1 MAAVA
6 PLLLLG
12 LPTATIAFLAGLC
25 LLTVVA
31 ADYASDDRAL
41 RALYDATNG
50 DGWVRGHRGD
60 AGVYQNGMIWYGW
73 MNAWLNH
80 CTWYGI
86 ACSPD
91 GNVIMCVRLWPLLLT
106 VVLTVAA
113 V

>member
-1 MAAVA
+1 MCMAPIA

-12 LPTATIAFLAGLC
+12 LPTATVAFLAGLC

-60 AGVYQNGMIWYGW
+60 HQGW
-73 MNAWLNH
+73 MNASLDH
-80 CTWYGI
+80 CAWYGI
-86 ACSPD
+86 WCSPD
-91 GNVIMCVRLWPLLLT
+91 GNVTWYVHLSLYCCCVC
-106 VVLTVAA
+106 
-113 V
+113 